1 MAEVSI
7 ARRHIPELDGLRGIA
22 ALAVVADHLSQNYI
36 VLAHGKLLHLVLIL
50 SQFGVAGVDVFFAL
64 SGFLITSILLE
75 KRGTPHYYRNFYM
88 RRVLRLAPAYL
99 LTLALVGLLVP
110 HSGPYLLLSLVYMAN
125 MAPLF
130 HVEMTY
136 GLLWSLSVE
145 EHFYLLW
152 PWMVRFLR
160 LRGLAVACVLLC
172 AATPAARVA
181 AALHGPLNAMYSW
194 YRFDGLAWGA
204 LLALLLHSRF
214 AVVWTRRFSWSVGV
228 GGCLLC
234 VATLV
239 LIKVQR
245 RDAGIGLLFSG
256 AAMLSTGV
264 IGFAA
269 IHEQLPAL
277 GWLRM
282 RPLRR
287 LGDISYW
294 LYLTHYLALG
304 AGLLFLERYDRAA
317 LMQAGWGIVLVGL
330 AFTLVPTIPTG
341 LLVRR
346 WIELPVLRLKSR
358 FR

>member
-7 ARRHIPELDGLRGIA
+7 ARRHIPEFDGLRGIA

-36 VLAHGKLLHLVLIL
+36 VFAHGKLLHVALVL

-110 HSGPYLLLSLVYMAN
+110 HSGPYLLLSLVYLAN

-130 HVEMTY
+130 HVAMTY

-160 LRGLAVACVLLC
+160 LRGLAAACVLLC
-172 AATPAARVA
+172 LTTPAARVA
-181 AALHGPLNAMYSW
+181 TSLHGPLNAMYSW

-204 LLALLLHSRF
+204 LLALLVHSRF
-214 AVVWTRRFSWSVGV
+214 AAVWTRRFSWAVGL

-234 VATLV
+234 LATLV
-239 LIKVQR
+239 LIKEQH
-245 RDAGIGLLFSG
+245 RDAGIALLFSA

-264 IGFAA
+264 IGFAEL
-269 IHEQLPAL
+269 HEQLPAL
-277 GWLRM
+277 GWLRLW
-282 RPLRR
+282 PLRR

-304 AGLLFLERYDRAA
+304 AGLLFLERFARSS
-317 LMQAGWGIVLVGL
+317 LVQAGWGIMLAGL
-330 AFTLVPTIPTG
+330 AFTLVPTIATG
-341 LLVRR
+341 VLVRR